1 MMRNL
6 KTLKSFK
13 RMKKTLYRGMWA
25 VLLASSLFACNNE
38 GESMKESTEN
48 NASKN
53 SPQRLEMPKSEE
65 KKSEASPTKKDA
77 TDSPTNIAKEREEK
91 EESAPISSPEKVY
104 ENPFLQAQ
112 QTPFSTFSVDVDNAS
127 YTQTRNFINNG
138 GLPPAGLVRLEEF
151 INYFDYNYPKAPAN
165 APFSVYTELGE
176 CPWNKKT
183 KLFHIGL
190 KGKEMNTQTYKP
202 SNLVFLIDVS
212 GSMDQPNKLPLLKKS
227 FRYLLD
233 NLREEDRVSIVVYAG
248 AAGLVL
254 PPTSDKRAIISALN
268 NLKAGG
274 STAGGEGLRLAYS
287 VAEKSLLPNGN
298 NRIILASDGDFNVGE
313 SSIEA
318 MEQLVAEKREKNIFM
333 TVLGFGS
340 GNYQDNRME
349 TIANKGNGNY
359 YYIDNDN
366 ESRKVFGSGLTGTL
380 FTIAKDVKIQL
391 EFNPAVVKS
400 YRLLGYENRM
410 LAKEDF
416 ENDKKDAGE
425 IGAGHTVTAL
435 YEVELVTDSPT
446 QKLLT
451 LNLRY
456 KEPKGTT
463 SRLLAYDITKQP
475 TAFAQCTEDFRF
487 SSAVVAFGMVL
498 RNSQY
503 KGSAT
508 YTEIVN
514 IAQNAVGKD
523 KYGYRQ
529 EFIDLVKQAGKLQ

>member
-1 MMRNL
+1 
-6 KTLKSFK
+6 
-13 RMKKTLYRGMWA
+13 MKKTLYRGMWA
-25 VLLASSLFACNNE
+25 VLLASSLFACGA
-38 GESMKESTEN
+38 GESMKKSTEGE
-48 NASKN
+48 AS
-53 SPQRLEMPKSEE
+53 QRNVRMEDIPKEEAPKSEE
-65 KKSEASPTKKDA
+65 KKSEASPTQTKDMA
-77 TDSPTNIAKEREEK
+77 HSEEK
-91 EESAPISSPEKVY
+91 RVKTEEEAPISAPAPIY
-104 ENPFLQAQ
+104 ENPFLPAQ

-202 SNLVFLIDVS
+202 SNLVFLVDVS

-227 FRYLLD
+227 FRHLLD

-254 PPTSDKRAIISALN
+254 PPTSDKRAIINALD

-287 VAEKSLLPNGN
+287 VAEKSLLPDGN

-333 TVLGFGS
+333 TVLGFGL

-416 ENDKKDAGE
+416 ANDAKDAGE

-475 TAFAQCTEDFRF
+475 TAFAKCTEDFRF
-487 SSAVVAFGMVL
+487 SSAVVAFGMLL

-508 YTEIVN
+508 YSEVVN

-523 KYGYRQ
+523 KYGYRK
-529 EFIDLVKQAGKLQ
+529 EFIDLVKQAGKLP